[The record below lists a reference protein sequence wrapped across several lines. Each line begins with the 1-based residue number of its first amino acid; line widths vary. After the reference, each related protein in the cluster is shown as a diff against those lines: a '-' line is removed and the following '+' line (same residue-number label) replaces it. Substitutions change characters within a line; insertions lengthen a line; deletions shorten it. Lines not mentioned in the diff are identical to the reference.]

1 MKKYVPILIG
11 FLLLF
16 AVTGCTFA
24 EKENIVVSEIE
35 GISMTIK
42 KDTLKNTSATI
53 IITDT
58 TGKENTFD
66 SFFKI
71 EKKKEESWQ
80 EVKTIIANYG
90 FNDMGYKVGENHMLE
105 MSMSWE
111 NLYGSLDAGTYRLI
125 KSVSMPEEEKKYF
138 AVEFTIE

>member
-1 MKKYVPILIG
+1 MKKYTKIFIG

-16 AVTGCTFA
+16 VLTGCTLA
-24 EKENIVVSEIE
+24 QKENINVSEIE

-105 MSMSWE
+105 MSMNWE